1 MVSKFKPA
9 RATGIALPLF
19 DTMNHRD
26 SDSDSSSEA
35 EFHDSKEMLSQ
46 EHSVKPDLIINEGA
60 ELAERP
66 KQRIFQPAT
75 SGGESKDSN
84 RFKKDDVLM
93 NALKAGNRPSHVLRS
108 SSKRLQKDEK
118 ESVNAARNMASSDQ
132 VRRTESFSKTSK
144 QQDNDNKQLQD
155 IPKME
160 GNTPKI
166 FDHEQYP
173 EKHRIREDTPD
184 KAQHYKDLDKFF
196 GGDIRLMTQDSKTL
210 PVENALKKVIS
221 KEHYSSIV
229 EDSTRSTLANNEA
242 VSEAHDEQYK
252 SQSFIFSRGF
262 LESQTQG
269 LQSSDTHT
277 EDSNQQLMGTKS
289 KQSCQQIQMS
299 SPPEFNLQH
308 TQDQEAVSKNKLP
321 FELRTQ
327 ESLMSDST
335 ISTPSST
342 QQSQNAAISPTIQR
356 TTTNTLLDTTKTLK
370 ISQTRKV
377 STLPIKNS
385 IEKSNSTD
393 FHSEFSVPRRVRLL
407 SSNTMRPNDY
417 ESLLK
422 DKLDKETQHNGSVSA
437 EPFSTF
443 DLKKVKAR
451 KRSDKIKLK
460 KIRSNIFESDGK
472 SDEDSEDFSDSNS
485 ANTSFTYIPAK
496 SHLQTISSGKIAK
509 VTGNKVFVNE
519 ELKLNSGSLHIN
531 PGGLFD
537 EDDKKYAKPPTD
549 EKEKLLSMQIKKPI
563 IRQESENKT
572 LPRIKISRK
581 KDSKFIKK
589 PIQFAHSK
597 QTLSSTIDSEHKS
610 TNTKSSLEVESHS
623 DNTNETTIIK
633 NELSG
638 TDNLVN
644 GISQND
650 DNKNIDDLIDEIE
663 VIQSSSGSDS
673 EIEEVLP
680 SQAINLENIEDTQ
693 AANTLMNKYDLEI
706 EHLETTP
713 TTSSSLKLL
722 SDATL
727 KNISESTSRDHKPAT
742 LDRNSV
748 LATPYLDTQG
758 VTDLYRNI
766 GTSENKKENHSHN
779 LSMESHLFVPDDA
792 TTNDEYSISMRI
804 EDDEKTTHASTDK
817 LFVSDEEEDGD
828 LLKMSLNGSHSTCRD
843 DKEYVT
849 EGELGNVPV
858 LGTKEPTYGSIPTG
872 ATTNDDPRKSRIEQ
886 RMRKRE
892 KEKKLKKDEYTP
904 YSDSESSSDSVDS
917 ESDSN
922 SLSGEAGIE
931 GFVVDDEKVIYDTD
945 TDSGDE
951 LVEIESKIEKRNA
964 KKMKRRRRSARKRII
979 ESDSS
984 GSDVDSVTK
993 GRNPKRRTASS
1004 TKNILKQLEFHNPG
1018 RLMQEK
1024 ISSRTRPTRKSI
1036 PVVISLDSDDEEIV
1050 DEDLNESKTVEM
1062 PNESCNIES
1071 ALLATNETQ
1080 EGGRE
1085 TLDGLDTVSQI
1096 HNQGTKPE
1104 HPHSD
1109 KNMDTSIDFEEQV
1122 ELKQQKETEERERK
1136 RKRERKQVQEIEL
1149 IGSDSDGD
1157 NVLDTEPSRP
1167 DNECLS
1173 CLREMARIGVIVD
1186 CDRKYPCGT
1195 CVKGNHVCGYTPAQ
1209 YNTNLEKAMLSKKK
1223 QSKRKKRKDQV
1234 HVLNE
1239 NQLAKLN
1246 DLLGGGKPIRRRKR
1260 K

>member
-75 SGGESKDSN
+75 RGGESKDSN

-160 GNTPKI
+160 GNTPKF

-242 VSEAHDEQYK
+242 VSEAHDE
-252 SQSFIFSRGF
+252 
-262 LESQTQG
+262 
-269 LQSSDTHT
+269 H
-277 EDSNQQLMGTKS
+277 
-289 KQSCQQIQMS
+289 
-299 SPPEFNLQH
+299 
-308 TQDQEAVSKNKLP
+308 
-321 FELRTQ
+321 
-327 ESLMSDST
+327 
-335 ISTPSST
+335 
-342 QQSQNAAISPTIQR
+342 
-356 TTTNTLLDTTKTLK
+356 
-370 ISQTRKV
+370 
-377 STLPIKNS
+377 
-385 IEKSNSTD
+385 
-393 FHSEFSVPRRVRLL
+393 
-407 SSNTMRPNDY
+407 NTMRPNDY

-766 GTSENKKENHSHN
+766 GTSDNKKENHSHN

-828 LLKMSLNGSHSTCRD
+828 LSKMSLNGSHSTCRD

-993 GRNPKRRTASS
+993 GSNPKRRTASS

-1071 ALLATNETQ
+1071 ELLATNETQ

-1109 KNMDTSIDFEEQV
+1109 KSMDTSIDFEEQV